1 MMDLEL
7 KWILFLWKKDGSGV
21 KMGLLPLKKME
32 NLDNDLILAVG
43 VRVMFQIYGLI
54 EDLSMVASC

>member
-1 MMDLEL
+1 
-7 KWILFLWKKDGSGV
+7 
-21 KMGLLPLKKME
+21 MGLLPLKKVE